1 MGVCYACN
9 GDGKEDQFLPLI
21 PMSTSSCPIPENVS
35 LNYHLL
41 HKAKAKHEL
50 RHLIVDISRAAKYI
64 SYALQTTDTGL
75 SGQKNQFGE
84 EQVKLDVLS
93 DDILRQ
99 HLCESNLVCCYI
111 SEEQNDVVEL
121 EPKAP
126 YSVVFD
132 PLDGSSLVE
141 TNFSIGTIV
150 GIYEGEV
157 MGKTPR
163 EQVAALYVLYG
174 PRTILVYSTGDGVH
188 EFLLNDVGEY
198 VLLREYLGVG
208 DDAKNYSPGNL
219 RAVADNEGYK
229 KAMMQWLDDE
239 KTLRYSGCMVADIHH
254 IFSKGQGVFT
264 NVGGS
269 KYPDGKLR
277 LVFECGPFSYLM
289 EQAGGAASD
298 GKDPILDK
306 KIESIDAR
314 TPLIIGSKNE
324 VGNLVSILTNT

>member
-1 MGVCYACN
+1 MPTGH
-9 GDGKEDQFLPLI
+9 
-21 PMSTSSCPIPENVS
+21 CPIPERTS
-35 LNYHLL
+35 LNYHLF
-41 HKAKAKHEL
+41 HKAKVQHEL
-50 RHLIVDISRAAKYI
+50 RHLIVDLSRAAKYI
-64 SYALQTTDTGL
+64 SYAIQTTDTGL
-75 SGQKNQFGE
+75 AGQKNQFGE

-111 SEEQNDVVEL
+111 SEEQNDVIEL
-121 EPKAP
+121 EPDAP

-141 TNFSIGTIV
+141 TNFAIGTII
-150 GIYEGEV
+150 GIYEGDV
-157 MGKTPR
+157 IGKTPR

-174 PRTILVYSTGDGVH
+174 PRTVLVYSTGDGVH

-198 VLLREYLGVG
+198 VLLREYIGVG

-219 RAVADNEGYK
+219 RAINDNAAYK
-229 KAMMQWLDDE
+229 QAMMQWLDDE

-254 IFSKGQGVFT
+254 ILSKGQGIFT

-269 KYPDGKLR
+269 KYPEGKLR
-277 LVFECGPFSYLM
+277 LVFECGPFAYLM
-289 EQAGGAASD
+289 EQAGGVSSD
-298 GKDPILDK
+298 GKNSILDK
-306 KIESIDAR
+306 KINDIDER

-324 VGNLVSILTNT
+324 VKTLEKALTA